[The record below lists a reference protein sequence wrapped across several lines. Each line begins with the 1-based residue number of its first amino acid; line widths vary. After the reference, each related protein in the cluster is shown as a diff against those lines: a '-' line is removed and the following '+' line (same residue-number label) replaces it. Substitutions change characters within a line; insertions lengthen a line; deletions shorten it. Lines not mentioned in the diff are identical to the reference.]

1 MQAFWRL
8 PSPSLSL
15 PPDRKA
21 YKEGLSK
28 IVSQSSLLTTD
39 GAAPCIDNSVINL
52 GEQIGG
58 MHRPKAS
65 GHSPRRDR
73 LRPRES
79 EHRGFS
85 YRQFE

>member
-1 MQAFWRL
+1 MQAFCVCRRRRFHFR
-8 PSPSLSL
+8 
-15 PPDRKA
+15 PDRKA

-65 GHSPRRDR
+65 RHSPRRDR